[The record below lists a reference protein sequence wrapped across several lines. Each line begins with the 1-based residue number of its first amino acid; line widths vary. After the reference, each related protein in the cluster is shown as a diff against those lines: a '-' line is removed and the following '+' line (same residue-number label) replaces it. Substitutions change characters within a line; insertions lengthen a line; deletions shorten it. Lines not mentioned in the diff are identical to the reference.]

1 MANASHASGRPVLI
15 GLYQQLLTRGI
26 RSFLPSSQIDIVE
39 SVPDSTT
46 QLVFREKAE
55 GALSFDWLGSRYVLS
70 KPEEF
75 SAHERR
81 MLRSICKFLSTR
93 YDLLFD
99 REIAA
104 QNMPMFGGVAEDR
117 YVSAFLDPRVFG
129 NAATEPALPDRVSAA
144 IEVLRISALSSYED
158 KRISTGALLFGSLPD
173 ACHAPPPQPADAL
186 PYSSELTAIRSF
198 HRICDGL
205 RTIALVDA
213 GGCMVELVDIQ
224 EWAQPYSAMELPVP
238 AARRYRTHCQAT
250 LCGGHICLVLTPN
263 GEIKIF
269 GEGVQLFSFFDG
281 RWRLTDAVSKYQR
294 WEAAIG
300 RRDLA
305 AGLFSAGLN
314 LAEHRRGG
322 MFVVLDRPE
331 DVHQLVSRVDLL
343 ETEHQERTGA
353 KNQLNY
359 LLRKTSAVELSP
371 AVLESIAEIDG
382 SVVLDRDSRVLAFGA
397 ILRHRPSLDE
407 PVYKNDEIGEG
418 GRTAAAIGASHFSN
432 VLMISEG
439 GQVSFYQK
447 GHCVWTI

>member
-1 MANASHASGRPVLI
+1 MGRPVFH
-15 GLYQQLLTRGI
+15 GLYQQLMTRGI
-26 RSFLPSSQIDIVE
+26 RSFLPSAQIDLVE
-39 SVPDSTT
+39 SVPDSTA
-46 QLVFREKAE
+46 QVVFRETVD
-55 GALSFDWLGSRYVLS
+55 GGLSFDWLGDRYMLS
-70 KPEEF
+70 KPGEF

-81 MLRSICKFLSTR
+81 MLRSISRFLSTR

-104 QNMPMFGGVAEDR
+104 QNIPMFGGMPEDR

-129 NAATEPALPDRVSAA
+129 DSATAAAPPDRVSAA

-158 KRISTGALLFGSLPD
+158 KRISTGALLFGSMPD
-173 ACHAPPPQPADAL
+173 ACHALPPRPADAL
-186 PYSSELTAIRSF
+186 SYSSELTAIRSF

-213 GGCMVELVDIQ
+213 AGCMVELVDIQ

-250 LCGGHICLVLTPN
+250 LCGGHNCLVLTPN

-281 RWRLTDAVSKYQR
+281 RWRLTDTVSKYQR

-300 RRDLA
+300 RKDLA
-305 AGLFSAGLN
+305 ARLFSAGLN

-322 MFVVLDRPE
+322 MFVVLDSPE
-331 DVHQLVSRVDLL
+331 EVHQLVSRLDLL
-343 ETEHQERTGA
+343 ETDQQERTGA
-353 KNQLNY
+353 KTQLNY

-397 ILRHRPSLDE
+397 ILRHRQPLDE
-407 PVYKNDEIGEG
+407 PVYKDDEIGEG

-439 GQVSFYQK
+439 GLVSFYQK
-447 GHCVWTI
+447 GRCVWTM

>member
-1 MANASHASGRPVLI
+1 MTNASQASGRPVLH
-15 GLYQQLLTRGI
+15 GLYQQLMTRGI
-26 RSFLPSSQIDIVE
+26 RSFLPSIQIDLVE
-39 SVPDSTT
+39 SAPQSTA
-46 QLVFREKAE
+46 QVVFRETA
-55 GALSFDWLGSRYVLS
+55 GGGLTFDWLGSRYVLS
-70 KPEEF
+70 KQEEF

-81 MLRSICKFLSTR
+81 MLRSICRFLSTR

-104 QNMPMFGGVAEDR
+104 QNISMFGGMTEDR
-117 YVSAFLDPRVFG
+117 YVSAFLDVGGFG
-129 NAATEPALPDRVSAA
+129 HATAVDSPDRASAA

-173 ACHAPPPQPADAL
+173 ACHAPPPRPADAL
-186 PYSSELTAIRSF
+186 PYSSDLTAIRSF

-205 RTIALVDA
+205 RTVALVDA
-213 GGCMVELVDIQ
+213 EGRMVEVVDIQ

-300 RRDLA
+300 RKDLA
-305 AGLFSAGLN
+305 GRLFSAGLN
-314 LAEHRRGG
+314 LAEYRRGG

-331 DVHQLVSRVDLL
+331 DVDQLVSRVDLL
-343 ETEHQERTGA
+343 ETDQQERTGA
-353 KNQLNY
+353 KNRLNY
-359 LLRKTSAVELSP
+359 LLRKASAMELSP

-382 SVVLDRDSRVLAFGA
+382 SVVLDRDARVLAFGA
-397 ILRHRPSLDE
+397 ILRHRPPLNE
-407 PVYKNDEIGEG
+407 PVDNNEDLGEG
-418 GRTAAAIGASHFSN
+418 SRTAAAIGASRFGN

-439 GQVSFYQK
+439 GQASFYRK

>member
-1 MANASHASGRPVLI
+1 MTDASRAGARPVLH
-15 GLYQQLLTRGI
+15 GLYQQLMTRGI
-26 RSFLPSSQIDIVE
+26 RAFLPTSQIDFVE
-39 SVPDSTT
+39 TVPESTA
-46 QLVFREKAE
+46 QAVFRETAE
-55 GALSFDWLGSRYVLS
+55 GGLGLDWLGNRYVLS
-70 KPEEF
+70 KPGDY

-81 MLRSICKFLSTR
+81 MLLSICRFLSKR

-99 REIAA
+99 REIAV
-104 QNMPMFGGVAEDR
+104 QDLPMFGGMPEDR
-117 YVSAFLDPRVFG
+117 YVSTFLDPGVFDL
-129 NAATEPALPDRVSAA
+129 AANLPDRVSAA

-158 KRISTGALLFGSLPD
+158 KRISTGALLFGSMPD
-173 ACHAPPPQPADAL
+173 ACHASPPRPAGAL
-186 PYSSELTAIRSF
+186 LYSSELTAIRSF

-213 GGCMVELVDIQ
+213 AGCMVELVDLQ
-224 EWAQPYSAMELPVP
+224 DWAQPYSAMELPVP

-281 RWRLTDAVSKYQR
+281 RWRLTDAVSKYER

-300 RRDLA
+300 RTDFA
-305 AGLFSAGLN
+305 ARLFFAGLN

-322 MFVVLDRPE
+322 MFVVLDSPE
-331 DVHQLVSRVDLL
+331 HVHQLVSRVDLL
-343 ETEHQERTGA
+343 ETDQRERSGA
-353 KNQLNY
+353 KNQLHY
-359 LLRKTSAVELSP
+359 LLRKTSAVALSP

-397 ILRHRPSLDE
+397 ILRHRLPLNESFG
-407 PVYKNDEIGEG
+407 KNDEIGEG
-418 GRTAAAIGASHFSN
+418 GRTAAAIGASHFGN

-439 GQVSFYQK
+439 GQVSFYRK
-447 GHCVWTI
+447 GHCIWTM